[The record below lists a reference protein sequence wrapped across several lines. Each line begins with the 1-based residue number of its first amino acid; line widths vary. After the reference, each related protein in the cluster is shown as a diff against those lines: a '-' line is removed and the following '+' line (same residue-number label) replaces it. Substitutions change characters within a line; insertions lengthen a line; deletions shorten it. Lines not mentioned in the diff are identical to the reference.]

1 MPEEP
6 TDNTFYKIL
15 EDFCSPNFDNLN
27 RNLSVQSSRP
37 DQEDPLRF
45 LYFNR
50 VNLALK
56 HSYKP
61 RSPSLSNEVI
71 KIMQSIHKDF
81 QLYFSTFFLL
91 II

>member
-1 MPEEP
+1 MQEDPCDESFFR
-6 TDNTFYKIL
+6 TL
-15 EDFCSPNFDNLN
+15 EDFCQPHFDSLN
-27 RNLSVQSSRP
+27 RSLSLQSGRP

-61 RSPSLSNEVI
+61 RSPNLSSELLS
-71 KIMQSIHKDF
+71 IMRSIHNDF
-81 QLYFSTFFLL
+81 HS
-91 II
+91 